1 MGWLGLVV
9 MTDKYPQRINHEL
22 DALGNPIHVIR
33 TEPVKE
39 GEVLY
44 DKHGKATVI
53 ITKGQLLAILEDN
66 HE

>member
-1 MGWLGLVV
+1 

-22 DALGNPIHVIR
+22 DALGNPIYVIR

-44 DKHGKATVI
+44 DKNGKATVI
-53 ITKGQLLAILEDN
+53 NRNGRLLALMEG
-66 HE
+66 EE

>member
-1 MGWLGLVV
+1 
-9 MTDKYPQRINHEL
+9 MTDKYPTKINHEL
-22 DALGNPIHVIR
+22 DAIGKPIYVIR

-53 ITKGQLLAILEDN
+53 KTKGRLLALMEGDV
-66 HE
+66 